1 MSTIEISLDYCV
13 GPRTIGRVERGGGK
27 MSEWKKLHDGEL
39 VLAGTVMAIIYQPG
53 RDGDFA
59 IYSGR
64 RYQWSCITLARAK
77 KEAEAILAELVEIG
91 AA

>member
-1 MSTIEISLDYCV
+1 
-13 GPRTIGRVERGGGK
+13 

-64 RYQWSCITLARAK
+64 RYQWSCMTLARAK
-77 KEAEAILAELVEIG
+77 KEAEAILSELVEIG

>member
-1 MSTIEISLDYCV
+1 MEY
-13 GPRTIGRVERGGGK
+13 P
-27 MSEWKKLHDGEL
+27 EL
-39 VLAGTVMAIIYQPG
+39 VLTDTIMAIVYQPSKN
-53 RDGDFA
+53 GDYA

-77 KEAEAILAELVEIG
+77 KEAEAILVEFEEIG

>member
-1 MSTIEISLDYCV
+1 
-13 GPRTIGRVERGGGK
+13 

-39 VLAGTVMAIIYQPG
+39 VLAGTVMAIIYRPG

-59 IYSGR
+59 IYSGC
-64 RYQWSCITLARAK
+64 RYQWSCMTLARAK
-77 KEAEAILAELVEIG
+77 KEAEAILSELVEIG

>member
-1 MSTIEISLDYCV
+1 LQPPQGAADMFKKL
-13 GPRTIGRVERGGGK
+13 GK
-27 MSEWKKLHDGEL
+27 GAADMSEWKKLHDGEL

-53 RDGDFA
+53 KDGDFA

-64 RYQWSCITLARAK
+64 RYQWSCMSLARAK